1 MGLFQDIKDFFSGGS
16 SRSSS
21 SSSSRSAGR
30 GSSGGSAKPS
40 TIDKIATDIKMGL
53 STFGQSTEQ
62 QAQTLRDQGYSESA
76 IQSYQERSAASL
88 AAAQA
93 EQERISKDDG
103 PSSAVVA
110 EEAATEETAAED
122 AATPVE
128 DKTSQIQTVA
138 DVVTKKKKQTKST
151 GPAEDKAREFEK
163 KGRKATVLTSMQ
175 GLEDEIP
182 MTAEEVK
189 KLRSRRSLL
198 AG

>member
-16 SRSSS
+16 SK
-21 SSSSRSAGR
+21 
-30 GSSGGSAKPS
+30 SGGSKSKSSGKGSKPTAKS
-40 TIDKIATDIKMGL
+40 TASSLATDVKMGL
-53 STFGQSTEQ
+53 ATFGQGKEE
-62 QAQTLRDQGYSESA
+62 QAQTLRDLGYSEKS

-88 AAAQA
+88 ERAMA

-103 PSSAVVA
+103 PSSTVVA
-110 EEAATEETAAED
+110 EETATEETAAED
-122 AATPVE
+122 TTTPVD

-138 DVVTKKKKQTKST
+138 DVVTKKTPQTAST

-175 GLEDEIP
+175 GLDDEIP
-182 MTAEEVK
+182 MTAEELK

>member
-16 SRSSS
+16 SS

-30 GSSGGSAKPS
+30 GSGGGSSNAS
-40 TIDKIATDIKMGL
+40 TLDKIATDIKMGL

-62 QAQTLRDQGYSESA
+62 QAQTLRDLGYSEKS

-88 AAAQA
+88 ERAMA

-110 EEAATEETAAED
+110 EEVATEETAAED
-122 AATPVE
+122 TTTPVE

-138 DVVTKKKKQTKST
+138 DVVTKKTPQTKST

-182 MTAEEVK
+182 MTAEELK